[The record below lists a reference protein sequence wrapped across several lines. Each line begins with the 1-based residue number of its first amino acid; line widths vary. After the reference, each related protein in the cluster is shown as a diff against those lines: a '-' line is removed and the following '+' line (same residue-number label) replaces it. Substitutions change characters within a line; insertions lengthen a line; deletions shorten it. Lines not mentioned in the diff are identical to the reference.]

1 MTSKSGHK
9 KAIQLH
15 LALSRGTLEPSNPVV
30 RKPRPQ
36 GEAKQSVGVLADSPS
51 QGPGLLSVLL
61 LNMQVK
67 KHSDDASL

>member
-51 QGPGLLSVLL
+51 QGPGLL
-61 LNMQVK
+61 
-67 KHSDDASL
+67 